1 MAEGLRFELLGPL
14 RALRDGTEVPLGPPR
29 QRAVLAVLLLQEG
42 RPMAYDALVSAVWGG
57 EPPSHVRNLAQKY
70 VSGLR
75 RAFAAAG
82 GGGSSPEL
90 VWTGSGY
97 RLENARIDDLAERRT
112 LLREALS
119 ARESGDLR
127 RAGALAREAEELW
140 RGEFAEG
147 LAGPYLAGERRRWAE
162 KRLMVLETRLEGDL
176 ELGLYR
182 ECVHELVRQV
192 AEHPLRERLVG
203 LLMLALYRSGRP
215 SDALLAYEDA
225 RRRLSEEMAAEPGPA
240 LRELHARIMRQDPS
254 LLPESALAS

>member
-14 RALRDGTEVPLGPPR
+14 RALREGNEVPLGPPR
-29 QRAVLAVLLLQEG
+29 QQAVLAVLLLQEG
-42 RPMAYDALVSAVWGG
+42 RPMSYDALVSAVWGC

-82 GGGSSPEL
+82 EGCSSPEL

-97 RLENARIDDLAERRT
+97 RLENAGIDDLAERRT

-119 ARESGDLR
+119 ARESGDLH

-147 LAGPYLAGERRRWAE
+147 LAGPYLDGERRRWAE

-176 ELGLYR
+176 ELGRYR
-182 ECVHELVRQV
+182 ECVHELARQV
-192 AEHPLRERLVG
+192 ARHPLRERLVG
-203 LLMLALYRSGRP
+203 LLMLALYRCDRSA
-215 SDALLAYEDA
+215 DALLAYEEA
-225 RRRLSEEMAAEPGPA
+225 RRRLLEERGAEPGPA
-240 LRELHARIMRQDPS
+240 LRELHARIVRQDPS

>member
-14 RALRDGTEVPLGPPR
+14 RALHNGTEVPLGPPR

-42 RPMAYDALVSAVWGG
+42 RPMSYDALVGAVWGD

-75 RAFAAAG
+75 RAFAVAG
-82 GGGSSPEL
+82 GDRSAPDL

-112 LLREALS
+112 LLRAALA

-147 LAGPYLAGERRRWAE
+147 LTGPYLAGERRRWAE

-176 ELGLYR
+176 ELGR
-182 ECVHELVRQV
+182 CHECVHELVRQV

-203 LLMLALYRSGRP
+203 LLMLALYRSGRA
-215 SDALLAYEDA
+215 SDALTTYEEA
-225 RRRLSEEMAAEPGPA
+225 RRRIAEEMGAEPGPA
-240 LRELHARIMRQDPS
+240 LRDLHERILRQDPS
-254 LLPESALAS
+254 LMPTSALAS